1 MSKTMKGIGVI
12 KNLSNMLP
20 LRFLI
25 TVCKAFVRS
34 HLAYSDILYGQPNNE
49 SLCQKIES
57 FQYNAALAFTGAIRG
72 TSQMKLYNKVGFE
85 SLKFRQRLRKL
96 GLFYKNKNWL
106 S

>member
-34 HLAYSDILYGQPNNE
+34 HLAYSDILYDQPNNE